1 MVANSPPRRKAEPGG
16 SGESVVRKPGI
27 SYPRIMD
34 NEALPGYPGTRGL
47 NFWEADASLKDVA
60 GPMLTPQGRER
71 SAEFGAFAGGE
82 LDALIDKA
90 HKTENLPK
98 LVGGAVKYCPE
109 QIEARRHLARAIYG
123 GPGPLTLTERMTR
136 AIIANYC
143 GEGGITCPLAMTDGL
158 IGLLEKRGSAA
169 QMRKFLPRLKSD
181 DPDWALTGGQFIT
194 EKQSGS
200 NVAANETT
208 ASMNPDGTWSLKGV
222 KWFCSNP
229 GELWVT
235 TAKVDGIVALF
246 LVKRRNP
253 DGSLN
258 GHKILRLK
266 PIGGTRGKATV
277 EVEYTDAKAEMI
289 GKPREGLV
297 LLVNEILSV
306 SRLHVAAAALG
317 FGGRAVLEAR
327 TFAGWRVAYG
337 KPIVEIPSVAAR
349 LATMEALHAGML
361 TAFYRGLA
369 ALEAGDADAEALV
382 PMLKVEVSMRG
393 SELVREAQLLVGGHG
408 ILDDFSP
415 LNRLADDAIVNE
427 IWEGTHPILSGHAAK
442 ALRRPRVLES
452 FLARVSDG
460 SDDEALERF
469 SSMVKQSRTWT
480 EDEKSLRD
488 EELVAE
494 AYLLLSGF

>member
-1 MVANSPPRRKAEPGG
+1 
-16 SGESVVRKPGI
+16 
-27 SYPRIMD
+27 MD
-34 NEALPGYPGTRGL
+34 NEALPGYPGTRGM
-47 NFWEADASLKDVA
+47 NFWEADASLRDVA
-60 GPMLTPQGRER
+60 SPMLTPQGQAR
-71 SAEFGAFAGGE
+71 SSEFGAFAGRT
-82 LDALIDKA
+82 LDALIDTA
-90 HKTENLPK
+90 HRAENLPR
-98 LVGGAVKYCPE
+98 LEGGAVKYCSE

-169 QMRKFLPRLKSD
+169 QMREFLPRLKSD

-200 NVAANETT
+200 NVAANETM
-208 ASMNPDGTWSLKGV
+208 ARPADDGSWSLTGT

-235 TAKVDGIVALF
+235 TAKTPQGVVALF
-246 LVKRRNP
+246 LVKRKNP

-277 EVEYTDAKAEMI
+277 EIEYTGAKAEML
-289 GKPREGLV
+289 GRPREGMV

-317 FGGRAVLEAR
+317 FAGRAVLEAR
-327 TFAGWRVAYG
+327 TFADWRLAYG
-337 KPIVEIPSVAAR
+337 KPLTDIPSVR
-349 LATMEALHAGML
+349 TKLATMEALHAGML
-361 TAFYRGLA
+361 TAFYRGLH
-369 ALEAGDADAEALV
+369 ALEAGEADAEALV
-382 PMLKVEVSMRG
+382 PMLKVEVSMRA
-393 SELVREAQLLVGGHG
+393 SEIVREAQLLIGGHG

-427 IWEGTHPILSGHAAK
+427 IWEGTHPILAGHAAK
-442 ALRRPRVLES
+442 SLRRPRVLES
-452 FLARVSDG
+452 FLARVSD
-460 SDDEALERF
+460 DADEESLERF
-469 SSMVKQSRTWT
+469 ASLVKQSRTWD
-480 EDEKSLRD
+480 EDERGLRD

>member
-1 MVANSPPRRKAEPGG
+1 
-16 SGESVVRKPGI
+16 
-27 SYPRIMD
+27 MD
-34 NEALPGYPGTRGL
+34 NEALPGYPGTRGM
-47 NFWEADASLKDVA
+47 NFWEADATLREVA
-60 GPMLTPQGRER
+60 SPMLTPQGQAR
-71 SAEFGAFAGGE
+71 SSEFGALAGRT

-90 HKTENLPK
+90 HKVENLPR
-98 LVGGAVKYCPE
+98 LVDGAVKYCPE

-123 GPGPLTLTERMTR
+123 GPGPLTLIERMTR

-169 QMRKFLPRLKSD
+169 QMREFLPRLKSD
-181 DPDWALTGGQFIT
+181 DPDWALTGGQYIT

-208 ASMNPDGTWSLKGV
+208 ATPNDDGSWSLNGT

-235 TAKVDGIVALF
+235 TAKTPQGVVALF
-246 LVKRRNP
+246 LVKRKNP

-277 EVEYTDAKAEMI
+277 EVEYTGAKAEMI
-289 GKPREGLV
+289 GRPREGMV

-317 FGGRAVLEAR
+317 FAGRAVLEAR
-327 TFAGWRVAYG
+327 TFADWRLAYG
-337 KPIVEIPSVAAR
+337 RPLTALPAVRTK

-393 SELVREAQLLVGGHG
+393 SEIVREAQLLIGGHG

-427 IWEGTHPILSGHAAK
+427 IWEGTHPILAGHAAK
-442 ALRRPRVLES
+442 SLRRPRVLES
-452 FLARVSDG
+452 FLARVSD
-460 SDDEALERF
+460 DADEESVERF
-469 SSMVKQSRTWT
+469 ASMVKLSRAWD
-480 EDEKSLRD
+480 EDERGLRD

-494 AYLLLSGF
+494 AYLLVSGF

>member
-1 MVANSPPRRKAEPGG
+1 ME
-16 SGESVVRKPGI
+16 
-27 SYPRIMD
+27 

-47 NFWEADASLKDVA
+47 NFWEADGSLRAVA

-71 SAEFGAFAGGE
+71 SSEFGAFAGRT
-82 LDALIDKA
+82 LDALIDTA
-90 HKTENLPK
+90 HKTENLPR
-98 LVGGAVKYCPE
+98 LENGSVRYCPE

-136 AIIANYC
+136 AVVANYC

-158 IGLLEKRGSAA
+158 VGLLEKRGSAA
-169 QMRKFLPRLKSD
+169 QMREFLPRLKSD

-200 NVAANETT
+200 NVAANETAAKPNT
-208 ASMNPDGTWSLKGV
+208 DGTWSLTGT

-235 TAKVDGIVALF
+235 TAKTPLGVVALF
-246 LVKRRNP
+246 LVKRKNA

-277 EVEYTDAKAEMI
+277 EVEYKGARAELI

-317 FGGRAVLEAR
+317 FAGRAVLEAK
-327 TFAGWRVAYG
+327 TFAKWRTAYG
-337 KPIVEIPSVAAR
+337 KPLTAIASVSAR

-361 TAFYRGLA
+361 TAFYRGLE
-369 ALEAGDADAEALV
+369 ALEAGEADAEAIV
-382 PMLKVEVSMRG
+382 PLLKTEISLRG
-393 SELVREAQLLVGGHG
+393 SELVREARLLIGGHG

-427 IWEGTHPILSGHAAK
+427 IWEGTHPILAGHAAK
-442 ALRRPRVLES
+442 SLRRPRVLES

-460 SDDEALERF
+460 ADNETLDRFTALVKESRNWGDEER
-469 SSMVKQSRTWT
+469 
-480 EDEKSLRD
+480 SLRD

-494 AYLLLSGF
+494 AYLLLSGFQTDGPQIV

>member
-1 MVANSPPRRKAEPGG
+1 MALSP
-16 SGESVVRKPGI
+16 SI
-27 SYPRIMD
+27 SYPPFMD
-34 NEALPGYPGTRGL
+34 NEALPGYPGTRGM
-47 NFWEADASLKDVA
+47 NFWEADATLRSVA
-60 GPMLTPQGRER
+60 GPMLTPQGAAR
-71 SAEFGAFAGGE
+71 SSEFGAFAGRT
-82 LDALIDKA
+82 LDALIDAA
-90 HKTENLPK
+90 HKAENLPK
-98 LVGGAVKYCPE
+98 LEGGAVRYCPE
-109 QIEARRHLARAIYG
+109 QISARQHLARAIYG

-136 AIIANYC
+136 AVLANYC

-158 IGLLEKRGSAA
+158 IGLLEKRGTAA
-169 QMRKFLPRLKSD
+169 QMREFLPRLRSD

-208 ASMNPDGTWSLKGV
+208 ASKNPDGTWSLKGT

-235 TAKVDGIVALF
+235 TAKVDGVVALF
-246 LVKRRNP
+246 LVKRKNP

-277 EVEYTDAKAEMI
+277 EVEYTDAKAELI

-317 FGGRAVLEAR
+317 FAGRAVLEAR
-327 TFAGWRVAYG
+327 TFADWRLAYG
-337 KPIVEIPSVAAR
+337 KPLTDIPSVAAR
-349 LATMEALHAGML
+349 LQSMEGIHAGMVA
-361 TAFYRGLA
+361 AFYHGLH
-369 ALEAGDADAEALV
+369 ALEAGEADAEALV
-382 PMLKVEVSMRG
+382 PLLKVEISMRG
-393 SELVREAQLLVGGHG
+393 TELVREAQLLIGGHG

-427 IWEGTHPILSGHAAK
+427 IWEGTHPILAGHAAK

-452 FLARVSDG
+452 FLARVSG
-460 SDDEALERF
+460 GTDEAALERF
-469 SSMVKQSRTWT
+469 TALVRESRGWSE
-480 EDEKSLRD
+480 EDRSLRD
-488 EELVAE
+488 EEIVAE
-494 AYLLLSGF
+494 AYLLLTDLEA

>member
-1 MVANSPPRRKAEPGG
+1 
-16 SGESVVRKPGI
+16 
-27 SYPRIMD
+27 MD

-47 NFWEADASLKDVA
+47 NFWEADAALQAAA
-60 GPMLTPQGRER
+60 GPGLTPQGRAR
-71 SAEFGAFAGGE
+71 ASEFGAFAGRT
-82 LDALIDKA
+82 LDALIDTA
-90 HKTENLPK
+90 HKAENLPK
-98 LVGGAVKYCPE
+98 LVGGEVRYCPE

-136 AIIANYC
+136 AVIANYC

-169 QMRKFLPRLKSD
+169 QMREFLPRLKSD

-200 NVAANETT
+200 NVAANET
-208 ASMNPDGTWSLKGV
+208 AAEPNADGTWSLTGT

-235 TAKVDGIVALF
+235 TAKTPAGLVALF
-246 LVKRRNP
+246 LVKRKLE
-253 DGSLN
+253 GGALN

-277 EVEYTDAKAEMI
+277 EVEYKGARAELI

-317 FGGRAVLEAR
+317 FAGRAVLEAR
-327 TFAGWRVAYG
+327 TFAEWRTAYG
-337 KPIVEIPSVAAR
+337 KPLTAIPSVAAR
-349 LATMEALHAGML
+349 LLSMEGVHAGML
-361 TAFYRGLA
+361 TAFYHGLN
-369 ALEAGDADAEALV
+369 ALEAGEADAEALV
-382 PMLKVEVSMRG
+382 PMLKTEISLRG
-393 SELVREAQLLVGGHG
+393 SELVREAQLLIGGHG

-427 IWEGTHPILSGHAAK
+427 IWEGTHPILAGHAAK
-442 ALRRPRVLES
+442 ALRRPRVLKS
-452 FLARVSDG
+452 FLARTSDADPE
-460 SDDEALERF
+460 SLALFTALLEE
-469 SSMVKQSRTWT
+469 SRTWSE
-480 EDEKSLRD
+480 EDRSLRD

-494 AYLLLSGF
+494 AYLLLSGFQA

>member
-1 MVANSPPRRKAEPGG
+1 
-16 SGESVVRKPGI
+16 
-27 SYPRIMD
+27 MD
-34 NEALPGYPGTRGL
+34 NEALPGYPGTRGM
-47 NFWEADASLKDVA
+47 NFWEADATLRDVA
-60 GPMLTPQGRER
+60 GPMLTPQGRTR
-71 SAEFGAFAGGE
+71 SSEFGAFAGRT

-90 HKTENLPK
+90 HKPENLPR
-98 LVGGAVKYCPE
+98 LVDGAVKYCPE

-169 QMRKFLPRLKSD
+169 QMREFLPRLKSD
-181 DPDWALTGGQFIT
+181 DPEWALTGGQYIT

-208 ASMNPDGTWSLKGV
+208 ASPDADGTWSLKGT

-235 TAKVDGIVALF
+235 TAKTPQGVVALF
-246 LVKRRNP
+246 LVKRKNP

-277 EVEYTDAKAEMI
+277 EVEYTGAKAEMI
-289 GKPREGLV
+289 GRPREGMV

-317 FGGRAVLEAR
+317 FAGRAVLEAR
-327 TFAGWRVAYG
+327 TFADWRLAYG
-337 KPIVEIPSVAAR
+337 RPLTALPAVRTK

-369 ALEAGDADAEALV
+369 ALEAGEADAEALV

-393 SELVREAQLLVGGHG
+393 SEIVREAQLLIGGHG

-427 IWEGTHPILSGHAAK
+427 IWEGTHPILAGHAAK
-442 ALRRPRVLES
+442 ALRRPRVLER
-452 FLARVSDG
+452 FLERVSGDA
-460 SDDEALERF
+460 DEESLERF
-469 SSMVKQSRTWT
+469 ASMVKQSRAWD
-480 EDEKSLRD
+480 EDERGLRD

-494 AYLLLSGF
+494 AYLLVSGF